1 MNWYSGDI
9 ASAINQA
16 KSRGA
21 IFVVY
26 CEGKAKNRREVE
38 KFDVKNEF

>member
-1 MNWYSGDI
+1 MKWFVGDI
-9 ASAINQA
+9 ATAIGQA

-26 CEGKAKNRREVE
+26 CEGEMRTLRDRRI
-38 KFDVKNEF
+38 N

>member
-1 MNWYSGDI
+1 MKWFEGDI
-9 ASAINQA
+9 VAAITTA

-26 CEGKAKNRREVE
+26 SEGSSMISK
-38 KFDVKNEF
+38 